1 MTILAGHGEK
11 AMATSPENGF
21 LEETR
26 FLDIRIRYYD
36 KGPVV
41 DTNIAG
47 PISKKSNIIIL
58 IKVTIK
64 SKQFKQTNKKQR

>member
-26 FLDIRIRYYD
+26 FLDIRIRLLD
-36 KGPVV
+36 FCQRLLKFCER
-41 DTNIAG
+41 
-47 PISKKSNIIIL
+47 ISS
-58 IKVTIK
+58 
-64 SKQFKQTNKKQR
+64 SC